1 MEKKNVLGL
10 GLLLGALVVIGGSI
24 YYLYTT
30 REEDTIDEIPVE
42 NLPVV
47 EKSKGSEEYED
58 LNLEYEYKED
68 NTWEYIVTGT
78 LPNPCYKITTE
89 SIVAE
94 SYPEQVTVKAIV
106 TPPAEDEICAQAIK
120 NVNETGEFQASEEAF
135 IAFQVE

>member
-30 REEDTIDEIPVE
+30 REEDTIDELPIE
-42 NLPVV
+42 NPPVV
-47 EKSKGSEEYED
+47 EESEGSEEYED
-58 LNLEYEYKED
+58 LSLEYDYKED

-78 LPNPCYKITTE
+78 LPNPCYEITTE
-89 SIVAE
+89 VMVAE

-106 TPPAEDEICAQAIK
+106 TPPAEDEMCVQVIE
-120 NVNETGEFQASEEAF
+120 NVNETGEFQASAEALVTF
-135 IAFQVE
+135 EIE